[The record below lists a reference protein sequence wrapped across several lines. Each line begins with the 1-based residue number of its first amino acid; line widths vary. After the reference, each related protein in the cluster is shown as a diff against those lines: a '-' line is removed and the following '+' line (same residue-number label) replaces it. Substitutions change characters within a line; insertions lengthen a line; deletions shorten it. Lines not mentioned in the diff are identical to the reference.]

1 MKKVSKTSNL
11 NIGRNMKEWSSVGI
25 KGYLMLMLEFLRIS
39 PSYELAR
46 KSRME
51 GLTKEEKKLLPKDFE
66 LVLKTYDDFGDVSS
80 IRFDEWWLT
89 KGLYIYG
96 TEFAKPRTRLIA
108 NVVKDEE
115 IDQNFHRALD
125 HHFEKI
131 RPEEGKGP
139 ALILSVPLGINK
151 RTVLAQISKLIDQ
164 SKVEIPVKAKKSARP
179 LDAKRLRKD
188 PLLMAI
194 NVLWNKAKD
203 PEIDLWRLG
212 VLAKVSPKHMDGLDV
227 RAQKLTS
234 KTTDQ
239 RMKMGILTSR
249 ALKKSKQICEQAAR
263 GKFPN
268 SSPIDLP
275 EFKWDEIYKKIV
287 KTRLTKK

>member
-1 MKKVSKTSNL
+1 
-11 NIGRNMKEWSSVGI
+11 MKEWSSVGI

-66 LVLKTYDDFGDVSS
+66 LVLKTYDDFGDVSN

-164 SKVEIPVKAKKSARP
+164 SKVEIPAKAKKSARP

-188 PLLMAI
+188 PLLIAI

-275 EFKWDEIYKKIV
+275 EFDWGEIYKKIV
-287 KTRLTKK
+287 KARLTKR

>member
-1 MKKVSKTSNL
+1 
-11 NIGRNMKEWSSVGI
+11 MKEWSSVGI

-46 KSRME
+46 KLRTE

-125 HHFEKI
+125 YHFEKI

-164 SKVEIPVKAKKSARP
+164 SKVAIPVKAKKSARP

-188 PLLMAI
+188 PLLTAVK
-194 NVLWNKAKD
+194 VLWNKAKD
-203 PEIDLWRLG
+203 PDIDLWRLG
-212 VLAKVSPKHMDGLDV
+212 VLAEVSKKHMNGLDPK
-227 RAQKLTS
+227 AQKLTS

-275 EFKWDEIYKKIV
+275 EFDWDEIYKKIV
-287 KTRLTKK
+287 KARLTKK